1 MSKLKKQIIIFSAIL
16 VVQLVMFSDY
26 ISIFSWDQIKVK
38 GLACTCPDEKVISG
52 VQYLKSITPD
62 SLKKYNL
69 EYSEIFVSE
78 RPSAGID
85 YMGVNEYVIKGEVVG
100 KKRVSNYDPWNP
112 YVKVTSWREVISLEW
127 LVVHF
132 IFIVQLIIYPIIVLR
147 SIRKKKKSA

>member
-1 MSKLKKQIIIFSAIL
+1 MSI
-16 VVQLVMFSDY
+16 M
-26 ISIFSWDQIKVK
+26 
-38 GLACTCPDEKVISG
+38 G
-52 VQYLKSITPD
+52 
-62 SLKKYNL
+62 NL

>member
-147 SIRKKKKSA
+147 SISQLKKSA